1 MLYGLG
7 RKHRTMAN
15 MITNY
20 LQADPAPKPKTRTV
34 STPEITKGGEPAEW
48 CVAQVYQAEFADWQE
63 SDQGNSDVRW
73 LAKTLQDGNGNCVFP
88 TVEKALSFF
97 EGRTRSAIMPLV
109 IASNELNF
117 STVKDAEKNSE
128 PTTSEDSPSSSA

>member
-20 LQADPAPKPKTRTV
+20 LQADAPPAPETRIV
-34 STPEITKGGEPAEW
+34 ATPQITKGGKPAEW
-48 CVAQVYQAEFADWQE
+48 CVAEVYQGEFADWQE

-73 LAKTLQDGNGNCVFP
+73 LQKVLQDGNGNCIFP
-88 TVEKALSFF
+88 TVDKALAFF
-97 EGRTRSAIMPLV
+97 EGRTRSAILPLV
-109 IASNELNF
+109 IAANELNF
-117 STVKDAEKNSE
+117 SSVKDAEKNSE
-128 PTTSEDSPSSSA
+128 TTTSEDSPSNSA